1 MGNNNARQLLIG
13 LDAMEWNLVEKWAAE
28 GKLPTFQRLLKEGL
42 HGELK
47 TTSAQLPDTVWSS
60 IYTGT
65 NPGKFEK
72 YFYVQYDPSTG
83 NLKNIPDD
91 AIRGVPFWEYL
102 SESGK
107 KVSIVDVPKFPL
119 SRRINGL
126 HLTNWGAHATKTA
139 RASSPE
145 ALLTDIDR
153 LFGHHP
159 VGDCDAVDE
168 KPEDLHD
175 LQRRTL
181 AGVRLHGE
189 LFRWLME
196 KERWDIFFAGFSAPH
211 CIGHHF
217 WHYMDPAH
225 LRHDPLDPHKLNDT
239 IEVIYRAL
247 DDEIAKM
254 LTLAGNNIHC
264 LIIAGHG
271 MGPNYHASWNLTEI
285 LDLLG
290 YGQGPTRGLTQKSR
304 QAQVNPWRLLKMILP
319 GKVQYAI
326 KAVLPQRL
334 QDELVFRWYAG
345 ERNWAG
351 RRAFAVPNNDSVGA
365 IRINVVG
372 RDKYGVVQPGEEY
385 ERVCHDIADALYEII
400 DPKSGRKVVK
410 RVTLAHQEFQGPYL
424 YQLPDLT
431 VLWDQSFPWDSIQS
445 FRLGTLH
452 LRRQDARS
460 GSHSPHGFLLMH
472 GLGVPAGRVVYG
484 HSIYDIAPTVLQLA
498 GVPIPSHMDGKPLAL
513 SATFPKPM
521 SDE

>member
-1 MGNNNARQLLIG
+1 MGNHIAPQLLIG
-13 LDAMEWNLVEKWAAE
+13 LDAMEWNLVERWAAE

-42 HGELK
+42 HGELR
-47 TTSAQLPDTVWSS
+47 TTSAQLPDTVWAS
-60 IYTGT
+60 ICTGT

-72 YFYVQYDPSTG
+72 YFYAQYDPRSG
-83 NLKNIPDD
+83 NLRNVPDD
-91 AIRGVPFWEYL
+91 AIHGVPFWEYL

-107 KVSIVDVPKFPL
+107 RVSIVDVPKFPL

-145 ALLTDIDR
+145 SLLGDIDG
-153 LFGHHP
+153 LFGRHP

-168 KPEDLHD
+168 KPQALYDLR
-175 LQRRTL
+175 RRTL
-181 AGVRLHGE
+181 AGLRLHGE

-196 KERWDIFFAGFSAPH
+196 KEPWDIFFAGFSAPH

-217 WHYMDPAH
+217 WHYMDPDH
-225 LRHDPLDPHKLNDT
+225 PRHDPLDPHKLNDT

-247 DDEIAKM
+247 DNEIAKM
-254 LTLAGNNIHC
+254 LTLAGDNVQC
-264 LIIAGHG
+264 LIVAGHG
-271 MGPNYHASWNLTEI
+271 MGPMYHASWHLNEI

-290 YGQGPTRGLTQKSR
+290 YGQASKRGLTTQKIR
-304 QAQVNPWRLLKMILP
+304 EGHVNPWRLLKMILP

-334 QDELVFRWYAG
+334 QDELIFRWYAG

-351 RRAFAVPNNDSVGA
+351 RRAIAVPNNDSVGA

-385 ERVCHDIADALYEII
+385 ERVCREISDALYEIR

-410 RVTLAHQEFQGPYL
+410 HVTLTHQEFQGPYL
-424 YQLPDLT
+424 DQLPDLT
-431 VLWDQSFPWDSIQS
+431 VLWDQSFPWDSVQS
-445 FRLGTLH
+445 VRLGTLH

-472 GLGVPAGRVVYG
+472 GLGVPAGRAVYG

-498 GVPIPSHMDGKPLAL
+498 GIPIPRHMDGKPLDL
-513 SATFPKPM
+513 CY
-521 SDE
+521 